1 MGLSRTQ
8 VSAKADK
15 ALREIGLTE
24 YETLAYLA
32 LVKAGE
38 LTANEVSASTT
49 IPYSKVYTVLDT
61 LEKKGWVEVRGGR
74 PRLYYPRAPV
84 EALRAEKVRLEEKF
98 EKSKDTIVDELQAL
112 YEHREIKEK
121 PEIWIIRGED
131 TIVAKIRDT
140 ILGSKKELMVAVP
153 LIPAQLIK
161 QILPT
166 FETHIDHKITIQL
179 LTTRAA
185 EKALPDAIFAL
196 TEVRIRDD
204 MFGGGLV
211 ADGHETLLLLSHG
224 TEKENLAI
232 WSDHM
237 GLNMISRGYFK
248 HLWDT
253 STPVVRS

>member
-1 MGLSRTQ
+1 MSSIS
-8 VSAKADK
+8 VSAKVER

-24 YETLAYLA
+24 YETMAYLS

-38 LTANEVSASTT
+38 LTANNVSTSTT

-84 EALRAEKVRLEEKF
+84 EALRAEKIRKEDKF
-98 EKSKDTIVDELQAL
+98 EKSKDIIINELQAL

-131 TIVAKIRDT
+131 TIISKIRET
-140 ILGSKKELMVAVP
+140 IIGSKKELMVAFP
-153 LIPAQLIK
+153 LLPTLLIK
-161 QILPT
+161 QVLPT
-166 FETHIDHKITIQL
+166 FETQIDHKVKIQL
-179 LTTRAA
+179 LTTRAT
-185 EKALPDAIFAL
+185 EKTLPDVIFAL

-211 ADGHETLLLLSHG
+211 ADGHETLLFLSQG
-224 TEKENLAI
+224 AENESLAI
-232 WSDHM
+232 WSDHV

-253 STPVVRS
+253 STPMNRS